1 MKNKDVIKILA
12 SYKIPT
18 YKGKYG
24 KVHFKDIFWN
34 LVKRKF
40 REDIEDFKISGILKE
55 KMKGDWQQRHRS
67 VLNLEKTGLKAHQ
80 AYATLLIEE
89 YAIRR
94 FRNKE
99 SDKAIDPKQY
109 AKYAYVGKDMS
120 GSVAYSREELLK
132 KDYSVSD
139 SIKLIDDDGRVV
151 GGFRKD
157 LEDERKRKRAQA
169 RH

>member
-1 MKNKDVIKILA
+1 ML
-12 SYKIPT
+12 
-18 YKGKYG
+18 
-24 KVHFKDIFWN
+24 H
-34 LVKRKF
+34 
-40 REDIEDFKISGILKE
+40 
-55 KMKGDWQQRHRS
+55 
-67 VLNLEKTGLKAHQ
+67 LEKTGLKAHQ